1 MKQAKAIKKVP
12 GGKLVRVDITYGERL
27 EKVIITGD
35 FFLYPEDVLQV
46 IENALAGALLPLEK
60 TSLIEKV
67 QNILNREKAVL
78 VGFSPQ
84 DLIDILEE
92 AMQS

>member
-12 GGKLVRVDITYGERL
+12 GGKLVRVDVTYGERL
-27 EKVIITGD
+27 EKVVITGD

-46 IENALAGALLPLEK
+46 IEDALTGALLPLQK

-67 QNILNREKAVL
+67 QNILDKEKAVL

>member
-35 FFLYPEDVLQV
+35 FFLYPEDVLPV